1 MGYSGTIGD
10 VFQRQPSSSA
20 VRRFAATWVRRDRP
34 QWWVPAVIALGSLYV
49 VYTLS
54 VLAGSWL
61 TELDSYLYDLHMI
74 PQQSPLHLPMQL
86 WVLLGQRVPAM
97 IVTGLYVVYRA
108 RKMRSLM
115 PLVIYSVGAVGFVL
129 SVMVLKY
136 ATGRVGPRFTDQAHT
151 VWDGGNIFPS
161 GHVTGTVVLYGVA
174 AMAAPLA
181 YRKIAATLAA
191 VLSVT
196 VGMGTVALNTHWF
209 SDVVGGWMNGALVL
223 LVSWAIAPEVLHRST
238 ASWVRLRAWHHRVRI
253 ADALPFDTS
262 ALRAAGTGKHPLD

>member
-1 MGYSGTIGD
+1 MARAGTID
-10 VFQRQPSSSA
+10 IVFQRQPSPSA
-20 VRRFAATWVRRDRP
+20 VRRFAAAWVRPDRP
-34 QWWVPAVIALGSLYV
+34 YWWVPAVIVISSLYV
-49 VYTLS
+49 VYSLW

-61 TELDSYLYDLHMI
+61 TELDSYLYELHMI

-97 IVTGLYVVYRA
+97 IITGAYVVYRA
-108 RKMRSLM
+108 RKTRSLM
-115 PLVIYSVGAVGFVL
+115 PLVIYSVAAVGFVL

-136 ATGRVGPRFTDQAHT
+136 ATGRVGPRYTDQAHT

-174 AMAAPLA
+174 AMSAPLA
-181 YRKIAATLAA
+181 YRKIAAA
-191 VLSVT
+191 VATFLSIT

-223 LVSWAIAPEVLHRST
+223 LISWAIAPEVLRRTSDY
-238 ASWVRLRAWHHRVRI
+238 WERLRAWHRRTRM
-253 ADALPFDTS
+253 AEALPFDTS
-262 ALRAAGTGKHPLD
+262 ALRQAGSSSTH